1 MQDPLPDV
9 LARMV
14 ALWHGEDVDPASVFA
29 SGCVLNDGEATYQPE
44 DVLPWVRKLRRA
56 FPDIH
61 FEVVASFAADARYVI
76 LFRVSG
82 THTGTFETA
91 IGTAPPTGNAVT
103 AHGIEVFEIRD
114 ERVVAVWEAWDWR
127 SLYASLG
134 ARIA

>member
-29 SGCVLNDGEATYQPE
+29 RGCVLNDGAATYQPE
-44 DVLPWVRKLRRA
+44 DVLPWVRKLRAA

-61 FEVVASFAADARYVI
+61 FEVVAWFAADARYVI

-82 THTGTFETA
+82 THSGTFETA
-91 IGTAPPTGNAVT
+91 IGTALPTGNAVA
-103 AHGIEVFEIRD
+103 AHGV
-114 ERVVAVWEAWDWR
+114 
-127 SLYASLG
+127 
-134 ARIA
+134 

>member
-1 MQDPLPDV
+1 MPATARHIVEAMQDPLPDV

-14 ALWHGEDVDPASVFA
+14 ALWRGEDVDPASVFA
-29 SGCVLNDGEATYQPE
+29 RGCVLNDGEATYQPE
-44 DVLPWVRKLRRA
+44 DVLPWVRKLRTA

-91 IGTAPPTGNAVT
+91 IGT
-103 AHGIEVFEIRD
+103 
-114 ERVVAVWEAWDWR
+114 
-127 SLYASLG
+127 
-134 ARIA
+134 